1 MTTHIDAIG
10 NTWDTPPEALED
22 FMSDLPYLTDEK
34 SESMSRENVAFKD
47 VAEDMTVEVTSLAG
61 RVIRGAV
68 VAVTGREFTIV
79 DDDTG
84 WDVTIGRDEYDRI
97 TTEKPEKT
105 HGYVVRV
112 EARTY
117 EEADEVMKTAHV
129 GLPLGT
135 PFSYSRIGE
144 LD

>member
-22 FMSDLPYLTDEK
+22 FMSDLPHLADEK

-47 VAEDMTVEVTSLAG
+47 VAEDMTVEVTSMAG

-84 WDVTIGRDEYDRI
+84 WDVTIGRDEFSSL
-97 TTEKPEKT
+97 TTE
-105 HGYVVRV
+105 
-112 EARTY
+112 EA
-117 EEADEVMKTAHV
+117 
-129 GLPLGT
+129 
-135 PFSYSRIGE
+135 
-144 LD
+144 